1 MSLLV
6 QLVGV
11 FGLLS
16 VLSIGGANATLPEIH
31 RQVVVL
37 HQWMSD
43 VTFAQIVAIGQT
55 APGPNVMI
63 ASMVGWQL
71 AGLAGLLV
79 VTLAIVL
86 PSSGLAV
93 AVGRFIKRHEA
104 SEHGAGTVALVRG
117 ALAPVALGFMLAS
130 AVVMTRAAW
139 QGASTLL
146 LAAIVAAT
154 VVLTRLSPLWS
165 IGAGA
170 IVGLIGH
177 RLHWA

>member
-1 MSLLV
+1 MSLLAR
-6 QLVGV
+6 LVEV
-11 FGLLS
+11 FALLS

-37 HQWMSD
+37 HHWMSD
-43 VTFAQIVAIGQT
+43 ATFAQVVAIGQT

-71 AGLAGLLV
+71 AGLAGLIV

-86 PSSGLAV
+86 PSSAMAMVAGRVLA
-93 AVGRFIKRHEA
+93 RHE
-104 SEHGAGTVALVRG
+104 GVANVTLVRR

-139 QGASTLL
+139 QGAATPVLV
-146 LAAIVAAT
+146 AIVAAV

-165 IGAGA
+165 IAAGA
-170 IVGLIGH
+170 LAGLLGH
-177 RLHWA
+177 RLHWI

>member
-6 QLVGV
+6 RLVEV
-11 FGLLS
+11 FALLS

-37 HQWMSD
+37 HHWMSD
-43 VTFAQIVAIGQT
+43 ATFAQVVAIGQT

-63 ASMVGWQL
+63 ASMIGWQL
-71 AGLAGLLV
+71 AGLAGLLA

-86 PSSGLAV
+86 PSSGIAV
-93 AVGRFIKRHEA
+93 VVGRFVARHE
-104 SEHGAGTVALVRG
+104 EGGTVAVVRR

-139 QGASTLL
+139 QGFGTLVL
-146 LAAIVAAT
+146 VVVVAAT
-154 VVLTRLSPLWS
+154 MVLTRLSPLWG
-165 IGAGA
+165 IAGGA
-170 IVGLIGH
+170 IVGLAAR
-177 RLHWA
+177 RLHWV